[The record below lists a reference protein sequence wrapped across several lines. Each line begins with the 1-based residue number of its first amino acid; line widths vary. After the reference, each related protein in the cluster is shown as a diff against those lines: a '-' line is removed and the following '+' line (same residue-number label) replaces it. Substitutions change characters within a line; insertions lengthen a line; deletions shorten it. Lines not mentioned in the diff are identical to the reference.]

1 MTERIVEFVRK
12 KDLVFEEE
20 LGHGACGRTVIL
32 YDDIIDERFVCKKYA
47 PIYEELKEQLFDN
60 FIREIK
66 LLHLLNHINIVRVF
80 NYYIYPD
87 KYAGYILM
95 EYVKG
100 TDIENYLGK
109 HPEDIN
115 ELFIQVIDGFTHLEK
130 NNILHRDIRP
140 LNILVNDTGLVK
152 IIDFGFG
159 KQIFTQKDFGKSI
172 TLNWWCDPP
181 SEFDDQVYDY
191 TTEVYFVGKLFQ
203 KIIVEKSIEQFKYTS
218 LLGRMCVSNP
228 STRVTFFSLVRKEIL
243 SEKFLYIDFNESA
256 LNAYREFSGSL
267 FQCISKIEQSAK
279 YVDDLEEIQRGLED
293 SYKKVM
299 LEEYVPN
306 PPLVIRCFLNGSYYF
321 SNRIMI
327 PVAIL
332 KAFVEFFRSCSRE
345 KKNIILSN
353 IQTKIDS
360 VSRYD
365 EESVIDDDIPF

>member
-228 STRVTFFSLVRKEIL
+228 STRVTFFFLVRKEIL